1 MGKNIVRDS
10 MIVGILLFF
19 LLGIFQPFKLEAQT
33 KSSNS
38 EIDFGIWANEFEKSE
53 SFDSLGFKDYYAHV
67 QVLDSAQFD
76 ELIFEV
82 KKLIDSKNHKAKINF
97 LFFEIQ
103 ALMSKFPYQKFDQIV
118 NILNE
123 MVLEAYESQDEL
135 LIGNT
140 YRNFGWVMVHFQRY
154 DLASPFSLRGVQIIE
169 KAQPQSLEPFDFLML
184 GGLLYESRNYLD
196 AISYSKK
203 GLTGPNVQEPKDQII
218 YNTIGQSFERLNQ
231 FDSAKYY
238 YTLSDQFSD
247 LIDQKIWK
255 TINLQNIGEMEFH
268 QYNLEEAKNTFHS
281 VFDNGLEST
290 PEIAAK
296 SMIWQAKISLLENDF
311 ENALNYLN
319 ISQSM
324 LLSFDYRRLQI
335 EYFLEDCYFT
345 KLEAFEK
352 LGIVD
357 SSSYYFRK
365 YLSLH
370 DSLAHLA
377 SLADLSVVQMRIDH
391 AEKTY
396 NLGILQIEKKETEQ
410 RRNAIIAAILVFSA
424 IGFTYFNWQKKRLQ
438 YKNKIAILEN
448 EAKETEIKTVKNQLK
463 SFTNQ
468 LLEKAKLLEELE
480 NELDS
485 KNEAELHSEYLAK
498 LNSSRIL
505 TDKDWS
511 EFKLLF
517 EKVYPGFFTSIKE
530 KYHSITP
537 AEMRIA
543 ALIRLQ
549 FSAKEMADIL
559 GVSVDSAH
567 KTRQRLR
574 QRLELSSDIN
584 LEEFIS
590 NF

>member
-1 MGKNIVRDS
+1 MGKNSKLLCVLFFL
-10 MIVGILLFF
+10 IVGI
-19 LLGIFQPFKLEAQT
+19 FQSPESDAQS
-33 KSSNS
+33 KNSNKP
-38 EIDFGIWANEFEKSE
+38 IDFREWANQFENSV
-53 SFDSLGFKDYYAHV
+53 SNDQLGLEDYYSIANE
-67 QVLDSAQFD
+67 LDSTQFN

-82 KKLIDSKNHKAKINF
+82 KNLINPKNYKAKINL
-97 LFFEIQ
+97 LFFETQVLINKY
-103 ALMSKFPYQKFDQIV
+103 SFEKFDRV
-118 NILNE
+118 VDILNE
-123 MVLEAYESQDEL
+123 MLLVAYESQDES
-135 LIGNT
+135 LIGAT
-140 YRNFGWVMVHFQRY
+140 YRKFGWVVIHFQRY
-154 DLASPFSLRGVQIIE
+154 DLATPFSLKGVQILE
-169 KAQPQSLEPFDFLML
+169 KEKPESLEPFDFLML
-184 GGLLYESRNYLD
+184 GGLLFESRNYVD
-196 AISYSKK
+196 AIKYSKK
-203 GLTGPNVQEPKDQII
+203 GLTGPNFPEPKDQII

-231 FDSAKYY
+231 LDSAYY
-238 YTLSDQFSD
+238 YYALSDQFAD
-247 LIDQKIWK
+247 LIDQKLWK
-255 TINLQNIGEMEFH
+255 TINQQNIGEMLFH
-268 QYNLEEAKNTFHS
+268 QNKLEDAKRTFDL
-281 VFDNGLEST
+281 VYTNGIEST

-296 SMIWQAKISLLENDF
+296 SMIWQAKISMLENDF
-311 ENALNYLN
+311 DNALKYLN

-324 LLSFDYRRLQI
+324 LLSFDFRRLQI

-345 KLEAFEK
+345 KLEVFEK
-352 LGIVD
+352 MELVD
-357 SSSYYFRK
+357 SSSFYFRK

-396 NLGILQIEKKETEQ
+396 NLGLLQIEKKEAEQ
-410 RRNAIIAAILVFSA
+410 RRNAIIITILVFSA

-438 YKNKIAILEN
+438 YKNKIAVLEN

-485 KNEAELHSEYLAK
+485 KNEAELHSEYLSK

-511 EFKLLF
+511 EFKVLF
-517 EKVYPGFFTSIKE
+517 EKVYPGFFTTVKE
-530 KYHSITP
+530 NYQTITP